1 MGGLP
6 TGTINGFA
14 VDPTNP
20 KVMYVAT
27 RDGVFRT
34 DNAAKAWTPAPGAPK
49 NAAAVAVNPKKPQ
62 EVYAATADGK
72 LYRSTDGG
80 SQWGEALKLA
90 GQAQR

>member
-14 VDPTNP
+14 VDPMNP
-20 KVMYVAT
+20 KVMHVAT

-34 DNAAKAWTPAPGAPK
+34 DNAGKSWALAPAGPK
-49 NAAAVAVNPKKPQ
+49 NAAAVTVNPKRPQ
-62 EVYAATADGK
+62 DVYAATVDGT

-80 SQWGEALKLA
+80 SQWGEALNLA
-90 GQAQR
+90 GPAQR